1 MIGEHEGQSMA
12 IADNLS
18 DFCGDKSLI
27 VPQKYVQKSQEIGK
41 ISVDDCEGVFESESS
56 KVMSNVI
63 RGRCFTEKDIDA
75 AIESLQELKSA
86 GKKPS

>member
-1 MIGEHEGQSMA
+1 MIGEHEGQSVA

-27 VPQKYVQKSQEIGK
+27 VPQKYVQKTQEIGK
-41 ISVDDCEGVFESESS
+41 ISGDDCEVGIELESS
-56 KVMSNVI
+56 KLMCDVI

-75 AIESLQELKSA
+75 AIDSLQELKSA
-86 GKKPS
+86 GKKFT

>member
-18 DFCGDKSLI
+18 DFWDDKSLMM
-27 VPQKYVQKSQEIGK
+27 PQKYVQKSKEIGK
-41 ISVDDCEGVFESESS
+41 IPGDDCEGVFESESS
-56 KVMSNVI
+56 KVMRNVI

-75 AIESLQELKSA
+75 AIDSLQELKSA
-86 GKKPS
+86 GKKLT

>member
-18 DFCGDKSLI
+18 EFCGDENLI

-41 ISVDDCEGVFESESS
+41 I
-56 KVMSNVI
+56 
-63 RGRCFTEKDIDA
+63 
-75 AIESLQELKSA
+75 
-86 GKKPS
+86 

>member
-1 MIGEHEGQSMA
+1 MIGEHDGQSMA

-18 DFCGDKSLI
+18 EFCGDKSLF

-41 ISVDDCEGVFESESS
+41 IPVDDCEDGIESESS

-63 RGRCFTEKDIDA
+63 RGRCFTEKDINA
-75 AIESLQELKSA
+75 AIDSLQELKSA
-86 GKKPS
+86 GKKLT